1 MILAWASP
9 FNVYHSCDGSSRD
22 TYMHSVPEWY
32 VNYVI
37 WTHKA
42 SLNYVAEQLDFD
54 QQKRV

>member
-1 MILAWASP
+1 MYTTVVMVAAETR
-9 FNVYHSCDGSSRD
+9 N
-22 TYMHSVPEWY
+22 TYSVPEWY

-42 SLNYVAEQLDFD
+42 SLNYEAEQLDFD